1 MINYVNDNVTATNLT
16 ATTKVIVAGLYV
28 GKPPTT
34 NVLGINLGASNA
46 SNNINTC
53 RIYYSQITMN
63 PIKALSYVES
73 NRNKKLY
80 IEILSLIN
88 ITTLGLE
95 IHSIN

>member
-1 MINYVNDNVTATNLT
+1 MINYVNDYVTATNLT

-53 RIYYSQITMN
+53 RIYPVRFLN
-63 PIKALSYVES
+63 FL
-73 NRNKKLY
+73 
-80 IEILSLIN
+80 
-88 ITTLGLE
+88 LGKTVW
-95 IHSIN
+95 